1 MVAFSSLFLAASAA
15 TAVVAAPGEM
25 PGMSYKRQTLTSS
38 QTGTNN
44 GFYFS
49 FWTDGAGQVSYTNKA
64 AGEYSVTWSGNN
76 GNFVGGKGWNPGAAR
91 TINYSG
97 TYSPNGNS
105 YLSVYGWTK
114 NPLIEYYIVENFGT
128 YNPSTGATKL
138 GSVTSD
144 GSVYDIYQTTRTN
157 QPSIEGTSTFQ
168 QYWSVRQNK
177 RSSGSVNT
185 AAHFNA
191 WAALG
196 LKLGSHDYQIVATE
210 GYFSSGSADIT
221 VSDGGSSN
229 GGGSTGQTT
238 TSAATSTASSGS
250 GSGSCSAKWGQCGGN
265 GWTGPT
271 CCQSGSTC
279 NFQNN
284 WYSQCL

>member
-1 MVAFSSLFLAASAA
+1 
-15 TAVVAAPGEM
+15 
-25 PGMSYKRQTLTSS
+25 MSYKRETLTSS

-44 GFYFS
+44 FFYFS

-64 AGEYSVTWSGNN
+64 AGVQLTWSGATT
-76 GNFVGGKGWNPGAAR
+76 VVAR
-91 TINYSG
+91 AG
-97 TYSPNGNS
+97 TLALP
-105 YLSVYGWTK
+105 
-114 NPLIEYYIVENFGT
+114 EQAR
-128 YNPSTGATKL
+128 PSTRRR
-138 GSVTSD
+138 TSMR
-144 GSVYDIYQTTRTN
+144 G
-157 QPSIEGTSTFQ
+157 
-168 QYWSVRQNK
+168 
-177 RSSGSVNT
+177 
-185 AAHFNA
+185 
-191 WAALG
+191 ALG
-196 LKLGSHDYQIVATE
+196 LKLGSHQIVATE

-221 VSDGGSSN
+221 DTDGGSSN

-238 TSAATSTASSGS
+238 TSVKPPTTTTTSTKAATSTASSGS